1 MKLPLPDSA
10 TKSGRFSRV
19 AIAVAA
25 GGGLALGVAG
35 LAHADPA
42 PGPSSSP
49 SAGASAPAGG
59 PGDPARRPHQPHLDG
74 TVKSIGG
81 GHIMIVDRDGF
92 TRQINIATVPSTVK
106 VGVRVVAVGTVNADG
121 VSLDATSVTVAPDR
135 PDGRPGP
142 GGRGEGPGGPGG
154 PGHRGPGGSGAPP
167 APSES
172 GAPKPAPTTS
182 S

>member
-1 MKLPLPDSA
+1 LKLPMPDSA
-10 TKSGRFSRV
+10 TKSGRLGRV

-35 LAHADPA
+35 LAHADPT
-42 PGPSSSP
+42 PGSSGSP
-49 SAGASAPAGG
+49 SAGASAPAGA
-59 PGDPARRPHQPHLDG
+59 PGDPARRQHQPHLDG

-106 VGVRVVAVGTVNADG
+106 VGVRVVAVGAVNADG
-121 VSLDATSVTVAPDR
+121 VSLDATSVTPAPDR

-142 GGRGEGPGGPGG
+142 GGRGEGPGGPG
-154 PGHRGPGGSGAPP
+154 HRGPSGSGAPP
-167 APSES
+167 APSGS